1 MEDYMEKNEFLM
13 KEAAGRGIKQ
23 YINNGIMT
31 RPPELLTLDLYDGA
45 LRFLNGALEGFD
57 IESYEKINNNLNRAA
72 AIIDELM
79 MSLNFEK
86 GGEIAKNLNSLY
98 IFIRECITKA
108 NLKKDRKKVED
119 AIRITMILRDAW
131 SEGVVKNRV

>member
-1 MEDYMEKNEFLM
+1 MEKNEFFM
-13 KEAAGRGIKQ
+13 KEAADRGIKQ
-23 YINNGIMT
+23 YINKYINNGIMT
-31 RPPELLTLDLYDGA
+31 RPPELLILDLYDGA

-79 MSLNFEK
+79 LSLNFEK

-108 NLKKDRKKVED
+108 NIKKDRKKVED